1 MKRIEN
7 TVLWTD
13 GKINYKKNSA
23 GELVLYVEQP
33 EPEPDA
39 EDGEDN
45 WCYNDQDFVQLDE
58 PVTLK
63 PIDKS

>member
-13 GKINYKKNSA
+13 GKINYKRNEQ
-23 GELVLYVEQP
+23 GELVIYVE
-33 EPEPDA
+33 ESET
-39 EDGEDN
+39 ETEDN